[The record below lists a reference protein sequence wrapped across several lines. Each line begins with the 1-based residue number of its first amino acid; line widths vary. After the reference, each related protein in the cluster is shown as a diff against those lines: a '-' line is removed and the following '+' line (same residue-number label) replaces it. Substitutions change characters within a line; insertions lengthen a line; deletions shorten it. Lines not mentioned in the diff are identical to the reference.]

1 MQSPA
6 NSMQSPR
13 PQSRTGGAM
22 QQQQQNQ
29 VPHDKELMASLH
41 VLLEQLSVVE
51 QQGLVMF
58 QKM

>member
-6 NSMQSPR
+6 NNIQSPR
-13 PQSRTGGAM
+13 PQSRPSA
-22 QQQQQNQ
+22 QQSQ
-29 VPHDKELMASLH
+29 VPYDKELMASLH
-41 VLLEQLSVVE
+41 VLLDQLSVVE

>member
-6 NSMQSPR
+6 NNTQSPR
-13 PQSRTGGAM
+13 PQSRPSA
-22 QQQQQNQ
+22 QQNQ
-29 VPHDKELMASLH
+29 VPYDKELMASLH
-41 VLLEQLSVVE
+41 VLLDQLSVVE